1 MDVQSQTKGC
11 TRLLMSVIELA
22 VIDACLPPVRRNNS
36 FKKKVNVPQGKSLDA
51 VMFLLDGAKNYV
63 EMVGMDGDRFKDE
76 LIKQMSS
83 DVPGYFTNTIKAEQR
98 RNFRFNYRWF
108 QQNPAGGKFLT
119 EEGEDEIS

>member
-1 MDVQSQTKGC
+1 
-11 TRLLMSVIELA
+11 MSVIELA
-22 VIDACLPPVRRNNS
+22 ILDACLPPVRRNNS

-51 VMFLLDGAKNYV
+51 VMFLLAGAKNYV

-83 DVPGYFTNTIKAEQR
+83 DVPGYFTNTIKGEQR
-98 RNFRFNYRWF
+98 RNFRFNLRWF

>member
-11 TRLLMSVIELA
+11 TRLLMSVIEIA
-22 VIDACLPPVRRNNS
+22 VIDACLPPVRRNNAH
-36 FKKKVNVPQGKSLDA
+36 KKKVNVPQGKSLDA
-51 VMFLLDGAKNYV
+51 VMFLLAGAKNYV

-83 DVPGYFTNTIKAEQR
+83 DVPGYFTNTIKGEQR

-119 EEGEDEIS
+119 EEGEDEVS